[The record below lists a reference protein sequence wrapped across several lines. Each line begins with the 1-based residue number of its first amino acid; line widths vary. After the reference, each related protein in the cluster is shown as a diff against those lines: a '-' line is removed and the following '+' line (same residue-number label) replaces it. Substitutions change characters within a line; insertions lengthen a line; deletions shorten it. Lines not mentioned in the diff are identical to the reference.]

1 MMTRF
6 LIAFALCCVAAAAS
20 ADDLATGTRSV
31 LVSAQDQAE
40 ECARSGVLKHCR
52 IRGYFR
58 EGVGFSSSGPED
70 AIRRCCFYQDAIRGR
85 YKIVERGV
93 AWSPVRRG
101 WFACVR
107 YE

>member
-1 MMTRF
+1 MMRRF
-6 LIAFALCCVAAAAS
+6 ILAFALGCCAAVAT
-20 ADDLATGTRSV
+20 ADDLTTGTQSV
-31 LVSAQDQAE
+31 LVSAQEQAE

-52 IRGYFR
+52 IRGRFR
-58 EGVGFSSSGPED
+58 EGIGYSSAGPED
-70 AIRRCCFYQDAIRGR
+70 AIKRCCFYQDALRGR
-85 YKIVERGV
+85 YRIVERGV